1 MFQRGKIHVLAAR
14 PRSVRRLAGAA
25 VAALALLAGPAAANA
40 MADGGALFTQTND
53 PAGNA
58 VQKFERSRDGSLTPA
73 GTFPTGGLGLASL
86 GGRQGAVELSEDE
99 EAVYAIN
106 AGSNTVTAFRVRDR
120 ERDDDDD
127 DRRKGAK
134 PGLELI
140 GTVASGGVAP
150 VSVDEHRGR
159 VYVLNSGAV
168 PNVTG
173 FDVRRHGALTPIPGG
188 SRDLPGADGAAQV
201 SVTPDGSRLV
211 VSERVSNRLETLSL
225 DRRGRPG
232 QPVVTPSSGTTP
244 FGFAISRRGDVI
256 VSEAGASTVSS
267 YRIGAGGGLAAITA
281 SLPVGQGAACWVA
294 VSPDGRFAY
303 TGNAAGSI
311 SGFKVD
317 RSGSLTAL
325 DADGLT
331 AVVNPTPRDLDFS
344 RNGRFLY
351 AVSPGDGTTGG
362 RVTGY
367 RVRADGSLE
376 EITSAPAAV
385 GITGA
390 AAG

>member
-1 MFQRGKIHVLAAR
+1 MFQRGKIHVLAAP
-14 PRSVRRLAGAA
+14 PRSIRRLAGAA

-58 VQKFERSRDGSLTPA
+58 VQKFERTRDGSLTPA
-73 GTFPTGGLGLASL
+73 GTFLTGGLGLASL
-86 GGRQGAVELSEDE
+86 GGGQGAVELSEDE
-99 EAVYAIN
+99 DTVYAIN
-106 AGSNTVTAFRVRDR
+106 AGSNTVTAFRVRDG
-120 ERDDDDD
+120 ERDDD
-127 DRRKGAK
+127 DRRKGSK
-134 PGLELI
+134 PGLEVV
-140 GTVASGGVAP
+140 GTVDSGGVAP

-159 VYVLNSGAV
+159 VYVLNSGAL

-173 FDVRRHGALTPIPGG
+173 FNVGRRGALTPIPGG

-211 VSERVSNRLETLSL
+211 VSERVSNRLETLAL

-232 QPVVTPSSGTTP
+232 RPVVTPSSGSTP

-267 YRIGAGGGLAAITA
+267 YRIGFGGGLAAITA

-311 SGFKVD
+311 SGFAVD
-317 RSGSLTAL
+317 RGGSLIRA
-325 DADGLT
+325 
-331 AVVNPTPRDLDFS
+331 RC
-344 RNGRFLY
+344 GR
-351 AVSPGDGTTGG
+351 PHG
-362 RVTGY
+362 RG
-367 RVRADGSLE
+367 RPQ
-376 EITSAPAAV
+376 SA
-385 GITGA
+385 
-390 AAG
+390 